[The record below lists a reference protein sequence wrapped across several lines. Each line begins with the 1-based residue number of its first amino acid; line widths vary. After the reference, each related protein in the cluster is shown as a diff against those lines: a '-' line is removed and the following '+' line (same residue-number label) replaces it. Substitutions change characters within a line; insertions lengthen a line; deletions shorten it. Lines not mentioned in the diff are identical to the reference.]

1 MKISDLLDVP
11 MLAGSRVAAG
21 HEGLHRLVQSVNMM
35 DSPDFYDYLKP
46 KELLLTTGYAIKDNP
61 EILTELV
68 IRMAELGCAGLGIKT
83 KRYLDAIPHPAIEAA
98 NRLHFPLLELS
109 SDCFLSEALHQLLGR
124 IMESHA
130 EEMRYALDSHRYFSE
145 ILLEGKSLQTVLD
158 ELSRL
163 LNDPV
168 MLVGRDYIP
177 FATSSQFKSPIHS
190 EVLPYMEE
198 WLAPLLATNSD
209 SSTLLPSEGK
219 PIPYSSMLHYPIQ
232 TDSPQGYLISFTNDS
247 SPHPLHHLTLEQAAN
262 VISFELLKRQA
273 VKERSRRYKNDF
285 FGDLVDG
292 LISDKQDLIHRGR
305 RYGLDDDCSYFCVV
319 IKKDLPITPSRS
331 FASEIDRSNARHAAP
346 SSKEDLYELVKRE
359 AAKWDTPFI
368 LFAKND
374 ALVMFIPADANA
386 SLLPPENHNF
396 SESFIATYFKNMIQ
410 YLWTRYSLSLS
421 CGISNLAD
429 QISKL
434 PQAYQEAL
442 DAIDSGVVAGQQRF
456 VQFYHVK
463 ELSDL
468 FRMIPQENLEEFIRD
483 TFSHLLS
490 SEEKEQTE
498 LLKTLRIFY
507 DNHCHIADTAK
518 QLYLHR
524 NTVIYRLDKCE
535 QLTGRSL
542 RAPANSLRFRA
553 AFLMRDILK

>member
-1 MKISDLLDVP
+1 MKMSDLLDIP
-11 MLAGSRVAAG
+11 MLAGSRIAAG
-21 HEGLHRLVQSVNMM
+21 HEGLHRLVHSVNMM
-35 DSPDFYDYLKP
+35 DSPDIYDYLKP

-68 IRMAELGCAGLGIKT
+68 VRMAELGCAGLGIKT
-83 KRYLDAIPHPAIEAA
+83 KRYLDAIPDPAIEAA
-98 NRLHFPLLELS
+98 NRLQFPLLELS
-109 SDCFLSEALHQLLGR
+109 PDCFLSEALHQLLGR
-124 IMESHA
+124 IMESRA

-145 ILLEGKSLQTVLD
+145 ILLEGKSLQTILE

-163 LNDPV
+163 LNYPV
-168 MLVGRDYIP
+168 LLVGRDFIP
-177 FATSSQFKSPIHS
+177 FASSSQFSTPDFSKILLHI
-190 EVLPYMEE
+190 EE
-198 WLAPLLATNSD
+198 WLSPLLAANQD

-219 PIPYSSMLHYPIQ
+219 PVPYSSMLHYAIQ

-247 SPHPLHHLTLEQAAN
+247 PPHPLHLLTLEQAAN

-292 LISDKQDLIHRGR
+292 LISDRQDLIHRGQ
-305 RYGLDDDCSYFCVV
+305 RYGLNDENSYFCVV
-319 IKKDLPITPSRS
+319 IKKDLPLTTSYS
-331 FASEIDRSNARHAAP
+331 FASEMDRSHTKFAAP
-346 SSKEDLYELVKRE
+346 SSKEDLYEIVKRE
-359 AAKWDTPFI
+359 AGKWGTPFI
-368 LFAKND
+368 LFSKND
-374 ALVMFIPADANA
+374 ALVMFIPADANLH
-386 SLLPPENHNF
+386 SLPPENHT
-396 SESFIATYFKNMIQ
+396 SLEDLIAAHFQNIIHH
-410 YLWTRYSLSLS
+410 LWTKYHLSLS

-429 QISKL
+429 QVSKL

-442 DAIDSGVVAGQQRF
+442 DALGSGIVAGQQRF

-468 FRMIPQENLEEFIRD
+468 LRIIPEENLEEFIRD
-483 TFSHLLS
+483 TFSHMLS
-490 SEEKEQTE
+490 LEEKEQTE

-524 NTVIYRLDKCE
+524 NTVIYRLEKCE
-535 QLTGRSL
+535 QLTGRPL
-542 RAPANSLRFRA
+542 RISANSLRFRA
-553 AFLMRDILK
+553 AFLMLDILK